1 MEEEIGPRSGRAGAA
16 SAFRQ
21 RPAAH
26 KDASYESDQNPR
38 FFVHF
43 FLLSELIDKLKAR
56 CETFISQRALKQKH
70 LRASNC
76 GLAFCS
82 KPLLLLNLIEI
93 DFTQRT

>member
-1 MEEEIGPRSGRAGAA
+1 MLVPKSI
-16 SAFRQ
+16 
-21 RPAAH
+21 
-26 KDASYESDQNPR
+26 KTIL
-38 FFVHF
+38 FVHF

-56 CETFISQRALKQKH
+56 CETFISQRALKKKH